1 MSLFKNRIYECFNVN
16 FFKSKVSDR
25 MSAKG
30 AHVQG
35 ACGSES
41 TNSPA
46 SSSLHSL
53 IIDTE
58 YVFISKYNYY
68 LRYYIVNG
76 YCQSYYFY
84 EFFFKVKFCITHD
97 IDLTKIFIYFFNFI
111 FFLMGTNQG
120 ESYFTTS
127 SYENTTC

>member
-16 FFKSKVSDR
+16 FFKSEVSDW

-35 ACGSES
+35 ASGSES
-41 TNSPA
+41 MNSPV
-46 SSSLHSL
+46 SSSPCSP

-68 LRYYIVNG
+68 LRHYTADGYYHI
-76 YCQSYYFY
+76 YYFY
-84 EFFFKVKFCITHD
+84 ENFFFK
-97 IDLTKIFIYFFNFI
+97 LNFV
-111 FFLMGTNQG
+111 
-120 ESYFTTS
+120 
-127 SYENTTC
+127 